1 MKKSRMPWIGD
12 VPEEAPGAGL
22 VLAMHQGSLEHERNS
37 ERVLAGLVLRDLAQ
51 GDRKARMEMNG
62 MQRKRNVGWLFLL
75 TAVVVALSFA
85 VPAHADLARVGPAN
99 VPSPPGNGFP
109 FWYQDL
115 KGLVLDLCLADN
127 PDPGA
132 AQQTACLLVTPPPYS
147 FPTTFPD
154 EAFYHRVVSAP
165 MITDVAT
172 GKRAILVLAL
182 EAAFGSG
189 VPQAGQQMVFTR
201 IRVTAGVPFPGTYT
215 INHPYG
221 TDVQTVDSVAAGNR
235 DIFFT
240 IDTGLAPLN
249 FTDALTSRVGP
260 FIRASTAPGGVAS
273 DPVTINGAQF
283 LGDGVALTKITG
295 SPFGT
300 NWFEMCGPFNGVG
313 TNVCIRTEDF
323 ALTGRVHNLATSPIG
338 SPLAVERATFAR
350 DAGGNVRIDVSAT
363 AAAGIGQ
370 AAPKLSVGGQDIPP
384 HRMAGPAGVF
394 NRFFVQ
400 DVPAPPSLA
409 STQVTVTNF
418 ADVPPT
424 SVSTRLTDEVVVS
437 EATYD
442 ASTSTLQVKASSS
455 DLTGP
460 IGTTPPVLVMD
471 EFPNAAVTVLS
482 NITTFTVTPLDVPPP
497 AVVVNSSGGGIGSLA
512 VTITGTRAFDPGVVY
527 AQDDI
532 AAATAGG
539 AAVPINVLFNDTEPV
554 GAPAT
559 GLTIVTP
566 PTLGVVAVTYPTV
579 TYTPVNSGT
588 DTFKYTVANSVGTSN
603 VATVTVDVAVNATA
617 TPIAN
622 PDPAAVSAGSSVNI
636 SVLANDSGNG
646 GTLDPTSVLIGT
658 PPTRGSTL
666 VNLTTGAITYTPGG
680 TTAGTATFTYTV
692 KNTNGNTSNAATV
705 TVTITAAVV
714 ETVAVKPPAKCNN
727 PNAWDMTGSSSITT
741 GTSSVTLYNTGT
753 VPAIPTASNV
763 IGTATISAG
772 KWQYR
777 SQGALPC
784 KTPIS
789 IQSAGGAK
797 QENITV
803 QIK

>member
-1 MKKSRMPWIGD
+1 MPWIGD

-22 VLAMHQGSLEHERNS
+22 VLATHQGSPEHERNS

-260 FIRASTAPGGVAS
+260 FIRASTAPGGAAL
-273 DPVTINGAQF
+273 PLVTINGAQF

-300 NWFEMCGPFNGVG
+300 DWFEMCGPFTGG
-313 TNVCIRTEDF
+313 ADVCIRTEDF
-323 ALTGRVHNLATSPIG
+323 ALTGRVHNGAIG

-370 AAPKLSVGGQDIPP
+370 NPPQLSVGGQDIPP
-384 HRMAGPAGVF
+384 HKMAGPVGVF

-400 DVPAPPSLA
+400 DVPSPTLA

-437 EATYD
+437 SAAYD
-442 ASTSTLQVKASSS
+442 ALAPGTLTVAATSS
-455 DLTGP
+455 DKFGNPGTGVTNVLPTLT
-460 IGTTPPVLVMD
+460 LD
-471 EFPNAAVTVLS
+471 EFPDAVVSVVS
-482 NITTFTVTPLDVPPP
+482 NVTTFTVTPLAVPPP

-512 VTITGTRAFDPGVVY
+512 VTITNTGTFGPGVVY

-532 AAATAGG
+532 AAATAGSG
-539 AAVPINVLFNDTEPV
+539 PVVIDVLFNDTAPPDAPPIVPV
-554 GAPAT
+554 VILAQ
-559 GLTIVTP
+559 
-566 PTLGVVAVTYPTV
+566 PTLGTATANLDGTV
-579 TYTPVNSGT
+579 SYSSVNSGT
-588 DTFKYTVANSVGTSN
+588 GTFKYTVANIVGTSN
-603 VATVTVDVAVNATA
+603 VATVTVDVAVNANA

-622 PDPAAVSAGSSVNI
+622 PDSATVSAGSSVNI
-636 SVLANDSGNG
+636 SVLANDTGNG
-646 GTLDPTSVLIGT
+646 GTLNPASVAIVT
-658 PPTRGSTL
+658 VPARGSTL
-666 VNLTTGAITYTPGG
+666 VNLTTGVITYTPTGA
-680 TTAGTATFTYTV
+680 TAGTDTFTYTV

-714 ETVAVKPPAKCNN
+714 ETIAVKPPVKCNN

-741 GTSSVTLYNTGT
+741 GTSSVTIYNTAL
-753 VPAIPTASNV
+753 VPATPTASNV
-763 IGTATISAG
+763 IGTATITAG

-777 SQGALPC
+777 ANGALPC

-789 IQSAGGAK
+789 IKSAGGAK
-797 QENITV
+797 QENIAV

>member
-1 MKKSRMPWIGD
+1 
-12 VPEEAPGAGL
+12 
-22 VLAMHQGSLEHERNS
+22 
-37 ERVLAGLVLRDLAQ
+37 
-51 GDRKARMEMNG
+51 MEMNG

-295 SPFGT
+295 SPFQDPDPANILNPGPG
-300 NWFEMCGPFNGVG
+300 NWFEMCGPFNGLPPVAD
-313 TNVCIRTEDF
+313 VCIREYNF
-323 ALTGRVHNLATSPIG
+323 ALTGRVHTGAIG

-646 GTLDPTSVLIGT
+646 GILDPTSVAIVTL
-658 PPTRGSTL
+658 PARGSATP
-666 VNLTTGAITYTPGG
+666 NATTGVITYTPGG

-692 KNTNGNTSNAATV
+692 KNTNGITSNAATV